1 MNFEQ
6 RLKKLEEMPDAEIM
20 SNYPFRGTPE
30 EIQVWSKRYM
40 GLFKNYD
47 CSTSTITGD
56 EKDE

>member
-30 EIQVWSKRYM
+30 EIRVWSKWFM
-40 GLFKNYD
+40 SFFKSYYD
-47 CSTSTITGD
+47 SLHRKEID
-56 EKDE
+56 EK